1 MKQGNHVVI
10 KEVRKDSSLTDEQ
23 RRHFE
28 KSLQHNHE
36 LMKRLAQM

>member
-1 MKQGNHVVI
+1 MKHAVM

-23 RRHFE
+23 RKHFE
-28 KSLQHNHE
+28 DSLKHNND

>member
-1 MKQGNHVVI
+1 MEQAVT

-23 RRHFE
+23 RKHF
-28 KSLQHNHE
+28 KQSLKHNND